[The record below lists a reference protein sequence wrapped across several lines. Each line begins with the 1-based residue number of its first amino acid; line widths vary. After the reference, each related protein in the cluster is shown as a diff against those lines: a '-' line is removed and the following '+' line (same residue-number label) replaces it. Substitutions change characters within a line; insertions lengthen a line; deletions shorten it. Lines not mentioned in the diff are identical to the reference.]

1 MLHQNDILRQTQNIS
16 SRLPSDCPI
25 VETFLVASSG
35 LTKFVMVA
43 LLNPWRQAFAGYW
56 KSVRLCSWGYCSISL
71 TSRERSSAPLL
82 KNKGFHHV
90 FVSFFGEDVRR
101 ASSRDFSFRS
111 RGIHMQISFT
121 LFTRCFYSPQHST
134 AFFPGNQ
141 IRLSINS
148 RSSSLANLPPDMHPL
163 ASNLGYALHTML
175 LYLLKETLST
185 KSHRLHHKLPH
196 FSPFPQS
203 HKILTTT
210 VLEIRCV
217 FRIRLSS
224 QKKTMLP
231 INHRSKSIEWKKKF
245 EIVSKSPE
253 SWR

>member
-1 MLHQNDILRQTQNIS
+1 MIY
-16 SRLPSDCPI
+16 SDRHK
-25 VETFLVASSG
+25 TFLVDFSLIAPLYKPFLSPVRG
-35 LTKFVMVA
+35 LPNSWWLRCSTREDRHSLVT
-43 LLNPWRQAFAGYW
+43 G
-56 KSVRLCSWGYCSISL
+56 SVRLCSWGYCSISL

-82 KNKGFHHV
+82 KNTGFHHV

-121 LFTRCFYSPQHST
+121 FFTRCFYSPQHST

-163 ASNLGYALHTML
+163 TSNLGYALHTML
-175 LYLLKETLST
+175 LYLLKEALST
-185 KSHRLHHKLPH
+185 KSHGLHHKLPH